1 MTKRVDGE
9 RERQQQEQEHQLVDD
24 DEDDEDEGDDGG
36 GGGGS
41 QLPKRESEQEHEHER
56 EERATNYV
64 GAGYIERLSFRWLN
78 PLLRDGRHGA
88 LGASDVPELGPELG
102 AERAHA
108 RFESEYEARRGK
120 GGAGCASRA
129 LLWTFR
135 RELAVTGALAL
146 VKVSV
151 MYVGPLL
158 IAPIVD
164 CVAGRERFRFEGYA
178 LVGALLAA
186 KVAEALAGHHHNFQ
200 SNKVGMLARAGLV
213 TAVYRKGLR
222 LTAHARQ
229 SQGGAGRV
237 ANLMTVDVQMV
248 ADSLVQ
254 LHCVWTLPLQVTA
267 ALGILVSVVGVACVA
282 GIGVMLLSIVVNLRI
297 VQSMRGFQRRSMAF
311 KDRRMA
317 AAGEILSNMR
327 VIKMQAWEEHFA
339 GKVAEA
345 RDAERRLLAK
355 FMYCFSASIAVL
367 WSAPVAVA
375 VVTFGLRVLL
385 GAPLSPGAVFTAL
398 ATFRIMQEPLRLFP
412 NALMNLSQAATSLR
426 RLDAFFAGDE
436 LEPAPEPVSPRDPSA
451 LALEIHGASFQ
462 WDPRAPTPT
471 LSGVSL
477 RAPPGSLVAIV
488 GMVGSG
494 KSSMLSAILGE
505 VPKLSGQVRVSGTT
519 AYVAQGAWIQ
529 NATIQDN
536 ILFGKP
542 LNDARYQETLRAC
555 ALVEDLRQMTFGD
568 QTEIG
573 ERGIN
578 LSGGQKQ
585 RIQLAR
591 AVYQDSDIYLLD
603 DVFSA
608 VDAHTGNELFEKC
621 IKQALGTKTVL
632 LVTHQV
638 EFLRGADMI
647 VVMRDGEIV
656 QSGTYAGLLIPGTEF
671 HALVTAHE
679 ESMQTVEGCEDDED
693 RPDLSSSVSKRSTL
707 SRRKSSTRE
716 SGAPAPKQETAKLVE
731 DEKKATGHVSW
742 RLYWL
747 YATKILHG
755 APFAL
760 LLVFQCCWQTASI
773 LSDYF
778 IADATSVRNSSSFEP
793 KRFILTYA
801 LIGAVCGLFI
811 TLRTFLLTFLGLR
824 TAQAFFSSLL
834 ETILRATMSFFDTTP
849 TGRIM
854 TRFSVDQSNVDTLIC
869 ILIGACLANISQTLG
884 ILVVMCQ
891 VNWQMIIIIVPL
903 FFVFCSYQRY
913 YLATSRELTR
923 MDSVTKAPIIHHF
936 SESIAGFQ
944 TIRAFRE
951 QDRFCKENVNKV
963 NNNLRMD
970 FHNNAA
976 NEWLGLRLE
985 MIGTIVLCL
994 SALLMVMARDYIN
1007 PDHVGLS
1014 LSYGMALNTCLYG
1027 VVYQSCQLENRMVAI
1042 ERIDQYSRIQTEAAL
1057 IVPENRPAE
1066 GWIAHGSISFQHLE
1080 VRYRTDTPL
1089 VLKGISL
1096 EIRGGE
1102 KVGVVGRT
1110 GSGKSTL
1117 IQSLFRLVEP
1127 ARGRITVDG
1136 VDIGTIGLKDLRPKL
1151 GIIPQ
1156 EPSLFQGTVRSNLDP
1171 LGEHSDEEIWE
1182 ALEKCQLAE
1191 VLRQKEGKLDSEVMD
1206 NGENWSVG
1214 QRQLFCLG
1222 RALLKRCRVLV
1233 LDEATASVDTH
1244 TDSIIQKIIRTEFSA
1259 CTVISIA
1266 HRIPSVMDS
1275 DKVLVLD
1282 KGYVKEFDSPSNL
1295 LDQPSSLFGAL
1306 VREFA
1311 ARSGKDQGLII
1322 LEEAE
1327 HCRTLEHQNSRGA

>member
-200 SNKVGMLARAGLV
+200 SNK
-213 TAVYRKGLR
+213 
-222 LTAHARQ
+222 
-229 SQGGAGRV
+229 
-237 ANLMTVDVQMV
+237 MV

-254 LHCVWTLPLQVTA
+254 LHCVWTLPL
-267 ALGILVSVVGVACVA
+267 
-282 GIGVMLLSIVVNLRI
+282 
-297 VQSMRGFQRRSMAF
+297 QSMRGFQRRSMAF

-339 GKVAEA
+339 
-345 RDAERRLLAK
+345 
-355 FMYCFSASIAVL
+355 
-367 WSAPVAVA
+367 VAVA

-505 VPKLSGQVRVSGTT
+505 VPKLSGQVRISGTT

-731 DEKKATGHVSW
+731 DEKKSTGHVSW

-1282 KGYVKEFDSPSNL
+1282 KGQNAQLALPYYVELSGGGGGGGEVEDMPLCFTIVFFVVGRVLIWHSTGRFRICQGVRFTLQPPGPAQFTLWRFSSRIRCEIRQGPGFNYPGGGRALQDSGTSKFPGS
-1295 LDQPSSLFGAL
+1295 
-1306 VREFA
+1306 VRCYFTQQYPKQYKIGHVSKSVVKPTPHPTPPPEKVH
-1311 ARSGKDQGLII
+1311 SGGQF
-1322 LEEAE
+1322 
-1327 HCRTLEHQNSRGA
+1327 

>member
-9 RERQQQEQEHQLVDD
+9 QERQQQEQEHQLVDD
-24 DEDDEDEGDDGG
+24 DDDDDDDGG
-36 GGGGS
+36 GSGGS
-41 QLPKRESEQEHEHER
+41 QLPKREQEEKV
-56 EERATNYV
+56 TKYV
-64 GAGYIERLSFRWLN
+64 EAGFYKRLWFMWLN
-78 PLLRDGRHGA
+78 PLLRKGRHGA
-88 LGASDVPELGPELG
+88 LNVSDVPHLAPEHG
-102 AERAHA
+102 AERVFVQFKSRYESQQKEYGSA
-108 RFESEYEARRGK
+108 R
-120 GGAGCASRA
+120 RA
-129 LLWTFR
+129 LLWTFWR
-135 RELAVTGALAL
+135 QLVFTAVLAFT
-146 VKVSV
+146 KVCV

-158 IAPIVD
+158 ITPIVD
-164 CVAGRERFRFEGYA
+164 YVAGEERFPFEGYA
-178 LVGALLAA
+178 LVGVLLVA
-186 KVAEALAGHHHNFQ
+186 KLTEALAGHHHNFH
-200 SNKVGMLARAGLV
+200 SNKVGMLARSCLI

-222 LTAHARQ
+222 LTSHARQ
-229 SQGGAGRV
+229 AHGAGQIT
-237 ANLMTVDVQMV
+237 NYMTVDVQMI

-254 LHCVWTLPLQVTA
+254 LHNVWTLPLQVTV
-267 ALGILVSVVGVACVA
+267 ALLILFSVVGVSCFG
-282 GIGVMLLSIVVNLRI
+282 GIAVMLLSIAINFWI
-297 VQSMRGFQRRSMAF
+297 VKGMRVFQRRSMKF
-311 KDRRMA
+311 KDQRMA
-317 AAGEILSNMR
+317 AASEILNNMR
-327 VIKMQAWEEHFA
+327 IIKMQSWEDHFA
-339 GKVAEA
+339 GKVGEA
-345 RDAERRLLAK
+345 RNSERILLSK
-355 FMYCFSASIAVL
+355 FMYCFSANIAVL

-375 VVTFGLRVLL
+375 VVTFGLCVVLGNEL
-385 GAPLSPGAVFTAL
+385 TPNKVFTAL

-412 NALMNLSQAATSLR
+412 NALMNLSQAANSLR
-426 RLDAFFAGDE
+426 RLDKFFASQE
-436 LEPAPEPVSPRDPSA
+436 LEAVVELVSKQDSEL
-451 LALEIHGASFQ
+451 LAVEIRSGSFR
-462 WDPRAPTPT
+462 WDPRAETPT
-471 LSGVSL
+471 LKNVNL
-477 RAPPGSLVAIV
+477 RAPPGSLIAVV

-494 KSSMLSAILGE
+494 KSSLLSAILGE
-505 VPKLSGQVRVSGTT
+505 MPKLSGKVKVSGTT

-529 NATIQDN
+529 NATIQEN

-542 LNDARYQETLRAC
+542 LNEARYQETLRAC
-555 ALVEDLRQMTFGD
+555 ALIEDLRQMTFGD

-621 IKQALGTKTVL
+621 IKQTLGTKTVL

-656 QSGTYAGLLIPGTEF
+656 QSGKYAGLLLPGTEF

-679 ESMQTVEGCEDDED
+679 ESMQKVEGCEGDEE
-693 RPDLSSSVSKRSTL
+693 RPNLSSSVSNSRTL
-707 SRRKSSTRE
+707 SRRKSSIRE
-716 SGAPAPKQETAKLVE
+716 LGAPASKEETAKLVE
-731 DEKKATGHVSW
+731 DEKKATGQVSW

-755 APFAL
+755 APFTL
-760 LLVFQCCWQTASI
+760 LLIFQCCWQTASI

-778 IADATSVRNSSSFEP
+778 IANATSVRNSSSFEP
-793 KRFILTYA
+793 KGFILAYA

-824 TAQAFFSSLL
+824 TAQAFFSTLL
-834 ETILRATMSFFDTTP
+834 EKIIRAPMTFFDTTP

-884 ILVVMCQ
+884 VLVVMCQ
-891 VNWQMIIIIVPL
+891 VNWQMIFIIVPL

-923 MDSVTKAPIIHHF
+923 IDSVTKAPVIHHF
-936 SESIAGFQ
+936 TESIAGFQ

-951 QDRFCKENVNKV
+951 QDRFCQENVNKV

-1014 LSYGMALNTCLYG
+1014 LSYGLALNTCLYG

-1042 ERIDQYSRIQTEAAL
+1042 ERMDQYSRIQTEAAL

-1066 GWIAHGSISFQHLE
+1066 SWIAHGSISFQHLE

-1117 IQSLFRLVEP
+1117 IQALFRLVEP
-1127 ARGRITVDG
+1127 ARGRISVDG
-1136 VDIGTIGLKDLRPKL
+1136 VDISTIGLRDLRSKF

-1156 EPSLFQGTVRSNLDP
+1156 EPTLFQGTVRSNLDP
-1171 LGEHSDEEIWE
+1171 LGEHSDAEIWE

-1191 VLRQKEGKLDSEVMD
+1191 VLRQKEGKLDSEVVD

-1233 LDEATASVDTH
+1233 LDEATASVDAH
-1244 TDSIIQKIIRTEFSA
+1244 TDTIIQKTIRTEFSA

-1311 ARSGKDQGLII
+1311 TRSGKDQDLDT
-1322 LEEAE
+1322 LDEAE
-1327 HCRTLEHQNSRGA
+1327 